1 MRTGIIAVASVVALL
16 AGSAMAQTSPGSG
29 GPGARPP
36 GGATSQ
42 PAPAKQPVVNPL
54 TAEDVT
60 KIKGTNVYGSDDKKI
75 GDVSTVLMDPKS
87 KTIDRL
93 VVNAGGVLGMGG
105 HHVALPVDDFSWDG
119 QHEGFKIGKN
129 ADELK
134 AMPEWKE
141 GTSTAAASSSAP
153 SAGSSTPPSS
163 SGATSEPS
171 AGSASAPAASDAPK
185 SSSESGDKK

>member
-1 MRTGIIAVASVVALL
+1 MRSGMIAVASVVALL
-16 AGSAMAQTSPGSG
+16 AGSAMAQTSPGTG

-42 PAPAKQPVVNPL
+42 PAPAKQPAVNPL

-87 KTIDRL
+87 KTLDRF

-105 HHVALPVDDFSWDG
+105 HHVALPINDFSWDS
-119 QHEGFKIGKN
+119 QHEGFKISKN

-141 GTSTAAASSSAP
+141 GTATAAASSTAP
-153 SAGSSTPPSS
+153 SAGSSSPPS
-163 SGATSEPS
+163 TSAPS
-171 AGSASAPAASDAPK
+171 AGATSAPAASDASK
-185 SSSESGDKK
+185 SSSETGDKK